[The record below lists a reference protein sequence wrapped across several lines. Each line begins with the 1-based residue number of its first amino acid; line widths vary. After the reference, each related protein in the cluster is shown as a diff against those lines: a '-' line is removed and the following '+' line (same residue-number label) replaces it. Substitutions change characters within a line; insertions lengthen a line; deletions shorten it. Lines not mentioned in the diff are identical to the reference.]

1 MTAEGGVVCCQSR
14 SRDRVQGSS
23 MMMTDDVLSGDDDRL
38 LATINLTSQLTS
50 RLTVAGSHNHTTSV
64 QLAARVAVG
73 SLLAALCLITVIG
86 NTLVIHAVRTDRKLQ
101 TVCTARTSHVC
112 IVSVALCV
120 CVCVCAIA
128 SLYTERTNCGIL

>member
-1 MTAEGGVVCCQSR
+1 
-14 SRDRVQGSS
+14 

-120 CVCVCAIA
+120 CVCVCALLRHYIQNA
-128 SLYTERTNCGIL
+128 RIVGFFDVAAVQATDQSYI